1 MWAKVQKLW
10 IVTGEKKKNKKKRIH
25 IRVVSYYF
33 SEHLISTR
41 CVSCLTGPKLHPW
54 MKEKLLRHTKNTQY
68 FVKKNKIHFYLY
80 NQYFRTHN
88 LFKNKQNSNKKTK
101 FAWFKAPLGQKWI
114 IPHSHT

>member
-1 MWAKVQKLW
+1 
-10 IVTGEKKKNKKKRIH
+10 
-25 IRVVSYYF
+25 
-33 SEHLISTR
+33 
-41 CVSCLTGPKLHPW
+41 

-101 FAWFKAPLGQKWI
+101 FA
-114 IPHSHT
+114 